1 MEFRE
6 GRAEPMTTGL
16 ARVPAGGGIGSEGA
30 LTCASQV
37 RADLLVSR
45 WNCGVGCNIPSR
57 CEPEG
62 VVHPFLLFLFFILKT
77 VFTFPE
83 LTGFLH
89 FR

>member
-45 WNCGVGCNIPSR
+45 WNCGVGWGATLQA
-57 CEPEG
+57 G
-62 VVHPFLLFLFFILKT
+62 VNRKEWCTPFYYFSFLF
-77 VFTFPE
+77 
-83 LTGFLH
+83 
-89 FR
+89 